1 MAERPSL
8 PVSHR
13 WRTGTRRRRPRHR
26 NRRLVP
32 RLTRS
37 LSDGHL
43 PWRNRIIMPCRFRD
57 FAIILRRRM
66 VFIVSMAAHTA
77 QIAMTDPMKRMSD
90 FPPPMSYRLPFVQ
103 SCLAG
108 SPAGTTVL

>member
-1 MAERPSL
+1 M
-8 PVSHR
+8 
-13 WRTGTRRRRPRHR
+13 RRRRPHHR

-32 RLTRS
+32 LLTRS
-37 LSDGHL
+37 LPGGHL
-43 PWRNRIIMPCRFRD
+43 PWRDRIIIPCRFRGLAIIIPCR
-57 FAIILRRRM
+57 FRGLAIILCRRM
-66 VFIVSMAAHTA
+66 VVTVSMAAHTA

-108 SPAGTTVL
+108 NPAGTTVL